1 MSRISDRFERL
12 RRTGSGAF
20 IPYVCAGDPDCDFT
34 LAQIER
40 LAKAG
45 ADILEIGLPFSDP
58 VADGPVIQ
66 AAMNRSLSS
75 GFKTKD
81 LFELVSSARMRGI
94 NQPIVVM
101 TYYNPLL
108 KFGVKSFCEKLSKAG
123 GDGLLVVDLPPEESE
138 ELDGL
143 AKANGLDVVRL
154 VAPSTS
160 DSRIDLVVSRT
171 SGFVYAVSVAGITG
185 ARAQLPQTAGTLL
198 SRITA
203 RTRIPVVLGF
213 GVSSPSH
220 VKEALSMG
228 ASGIVEGSRLIST
241 YSESLANKNE
251 ALDMIER
258 HAKEMKAATLQ
269 SERHN
274 D

>member
-1 MSRISDRFERL
+1 MSRISERFERL

-20 IPYVCAGDPDCDFT
+20 IPYVCVGDPDCDFT

-75 GFKTKD
+75 GFKTKN
-81 LFELVSSARMRGI
+81 LFELVSTARMRGI
-94 NQPIVVM
+94 DQPIVVM

-185 ARAQLPQTAGTLL
+185 ARAQLPQTAGILL

-203 RTRIPVVLGF
+203 RTMIPVVLGF